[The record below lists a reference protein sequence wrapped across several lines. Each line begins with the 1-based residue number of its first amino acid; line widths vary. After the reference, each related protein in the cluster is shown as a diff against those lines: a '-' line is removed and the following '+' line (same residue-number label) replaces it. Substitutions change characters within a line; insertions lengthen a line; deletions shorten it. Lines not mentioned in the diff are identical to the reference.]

1 MTTEAVLEV
10 LRRSPRRV
18 RFVPEIQA
26 ALRRSGADP
35 RQVEPVL
42 ADLEAAGQVIVRDH
56 SFSDPHVEGT
66 DLRVVGLV
74 AVDDP
79 TADPQAQAIANIERT
94 WDAWLT
100 AYLANHRCT

>member
-1 MTTEAVLEV
+1 MLDV
-10 LRRSPRRV
+10 LRRSPRHA
-18 RFVPEIQA
+18 RFVPELQA

-35 RQVEPVL
+35 RQLEPAL

-56 SFSDPHVEGT
+56 SFADPHVEGT

-74 AVDDP
+74 ASEDGGQ
-79 TADPQAQAIANIERT
+79 DPQAEAIANIERT

-100 AYLANHRCT
+100 QYLANHRCT